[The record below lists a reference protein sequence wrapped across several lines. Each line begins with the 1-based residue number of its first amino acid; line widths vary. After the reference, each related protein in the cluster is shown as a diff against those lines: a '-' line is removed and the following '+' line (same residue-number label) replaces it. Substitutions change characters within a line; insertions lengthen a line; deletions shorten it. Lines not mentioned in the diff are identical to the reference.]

1 MENMDFGRR
10 SIDEVRA
17 RSSNKSTAISVD
29 VTHQTS
35 IDNTPP
41 EAGKFSLTNDA
52 NEGVVLGEPK
62 ATGRSYEMM
71 DGELGRKV
79 DPVDESPLPD
89 IKEHLDSSH
98 PAFEGPN
105 QFRIYQMDDD
115 TLSEL
120 EPQVDFVDSQTLKNK
135 YPNPDSFTQNYD
147 ATVGSRRGRAKPSFY
162 GKSQIGH

>member
-1 MENMDFGRR
+1 
-10 SIDEVRA
+10 
-17 RSSNKSTAISVD
+17 
-29 VTHQTS
+29 
-35 IDNTPP
+35 
-41 EAGKFSLTNDA
+41 
-52 NEGVVLGEPK
+52 
-62 ATGRSYEMM
+62 MM
-71 DGELGRKV
+71 DVELGRKV